1 MSFLRLLLLLFIA
14 MPVLEMWVLIEVG
27 GIIGPWPTIGL
38 VLLTAAVGYGLLRQQ
53 GFATLMRGQQ
63 RMEAGELPARE
74 MVEGMALAVSGALL
88 LTPGFVTDTIGFLGL
103 ISPLRAA
110 LADRLLARAGGV
122 GGMNM
127 SGRTFTVNSTW
138 QASRR
143 PSPPGARPGTE
154 GRVDTKV
161 GNTYE
166 GEYEGEIEEDSSSKR
181 DD

>member
-110 LADRLLARAGGV
+110 LANRLLARVGGV

-127 SGRTFTVNSTW
+127 SGRTFTVDSATW

-143 PSPPGARPGTE
+143 SSPGARPGAE
-154 GRVDTKV
+154 GGVDTKV

>member
-1 MSFLRLLLLLFIA
+1 MRLLLLLFIA

-27 GIIGPWPTIGL
+27 GVIGPWPTIGL

-88 LTPGFVTDTIGFLGL
+88 LTPGFVTDAIGFLGL

-110 LADRLLARAGGV
+110 LADRFLARAGGV

-143 PSPPGARPGTE
+143 PSPPGAE